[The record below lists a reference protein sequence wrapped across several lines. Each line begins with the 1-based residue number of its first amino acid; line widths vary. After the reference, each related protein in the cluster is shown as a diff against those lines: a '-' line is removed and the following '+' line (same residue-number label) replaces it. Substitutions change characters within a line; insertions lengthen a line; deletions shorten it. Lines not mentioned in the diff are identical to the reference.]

1 MEQLSVEIKFGIAE
15 VLWVRPDGT
24 FHRKTYDASQKD
36 AFLSEVLGSDA
47 YVDQLVLRIE

>member
-36 AFLSEVLGSDA
+36 EFLSEVIDA
-47 YVDQLVLRIE
+47 ANYADKLLSKE